1 MLVAFDRMESPS
13 GGVRLYPIAPLSSG
27 LATWFRRNGVKALV
41 TALTLAATP
50 VMAGAPDLASI
61 VQAADAFDRIQ
72 LNQDQAALNQM
83 ILDDFVFID
92 GSGKRFGKT
101 DFIAGWMAPGD
112 RYDPITLIDRTI
124 TPLGRDAAARPACAA
139 PRTAH
144 AFAAECAFP
153 TPSSASMAN
162 GEWPMC
168 R

>member
-1 MLVAFDRMESPS
+1 
-13 GGVRLYPIAPLSSG
+13 
-27 LATWFRRNGVKALV
+27 
-41 TALTLAATP
+41 
-50 VMAGAPDLASI
+50 MAEAPDLASI

-72 LNQDQAALNQM
+72 LNQDQAALDQM

-124 TPLGRDAAARPACAA
+124 TPSAGTPRWSAPRPACAA
-139 PRTAH
+139 SRTGH

-153 TPSSASMAN
+153 IPSSASMAN